1 MFGQRK
7 NRIGLGAGAAGR
19 LRRGL
24 AVAAATA
31 LIGFTAGW
39 TQTAPPIEN
48 PPRPADAA
56 SLAVPRGGQASRM
69 RLREGTELT
78 SLRGWFRMV
87 DGRILFFPSQDD
99 APYIGLENLNL
110 ERIAAELASSPSQL
124 EWSISG
130 TITEFRGTNY
140 LLVRRAILFQ
150 SASSQDA
157 APPGTP

>member
-1 MFGQRK
+1 MFGQHK
-7 NRIGLGAGAAGR
+7 NWIGLGAIAAAR

-24 AVAAATA
+24 VVAAATA

-39 TQTAPPIEN
+39 TQTAPPTEN

-56 SLAVPRGGQASRM
+56 SLETPRGEQAGRM

-87 DGRILFFPSQDD
+87 EGRILFFPSEGD
-99 APYIGLENLNL
+99 ARYIGLENLNL

-140 LLVRRAILFQ
+140 VLVRRAILSR
-150 SASSQDA
+150 SAPSQGA
-157 APPGTP
+157 APL